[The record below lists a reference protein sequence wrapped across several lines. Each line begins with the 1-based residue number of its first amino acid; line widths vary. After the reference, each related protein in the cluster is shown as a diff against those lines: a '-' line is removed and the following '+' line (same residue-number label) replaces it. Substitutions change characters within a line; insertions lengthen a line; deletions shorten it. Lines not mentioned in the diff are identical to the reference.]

1 MSANSYH
8 NDNFPVPIK
17 IIVEPR
23 NSSRVSFGKSEIIV
37 RIPKHISIA
46 EKEKTIRNFLL
57 WAKQKIAENNYY
69 KEQQLTLSYY
79 QNRELSIYGQIFKI
93 EIALV
98 ATGRNKLSYRGEP
111 LLKIYILETLSEQKQ
126 VVEIQRLLLRFTEKY
141 FLSEIQ
147 RRTLY
152 WNDFY
157 FKEKIEK
164 IDIKHTVSRWGS
176 CSSSRKISFSTK
188 LLLLPQP
195 VIDYVIVHELA
206 HLKEMN
212 HSAKFWKQVENAM
225 PDYQNPKKWLQQ
237 HGNKIHF

>member
-1 MSANSYH
+1 MSVNSYH

-212 HSAKFWKQVENAM
+212 HSAKFW
-225 PDYQNPKKWLQQ
+225 
-237 HGNKIHF
+237 

>member
-1 MSANSYH
+1 MSVNSYH

-23 NSSRVSFGKSEIIV
+23 NSSRVSFGKNEIIV
-37 RIPKHISIA
+37 RIPQHTSVV
-46 EKEKTIRNFLL
+46 EKEKTIQNFLL

-69 KEQQLTLSYY
+69 KEQQLSLSYY
-79 QNRELSIYGQIFKI
+79 QNRELSIYGQPFKI
-93 EIALV
+93 EIVRITA
-98 ATGRNKLSYRGEP
+98 GRSKLSYRGEP
-111 LLKIYILETLSEQKQ
+111 LLKIYVSETLPEQKQ
-126 VVEIQRLLLRFTEKY
+126 VEEIQRLLLRFTEKY
-141 FLSEIQ
+141 FLPQIQ
-147 RRTLY
+147 QRTLY
-152 WNDFY
+152 WNEFY

-188 LLLLPQP
+188 LLLLPQA

-212 HSAKFWKQVENAM
+212 HSSKFWKQVENAM
-225 PDYQNPKKWLQQ
+225 PEYQKHKKWLQL